1 MERKG
6 ASYSIK
12 ATRPA
17 NHHGEHTQVTQASA
31 RSANKGYAD
40 EKRRIESGLPP
51 TQGFFE
57 GEDDRMWGEGR
68 KSIREQADM
77 SKAMRD

>member
-17 NHHGEHTQVTQASA
+17 SHHGEHTQKTQVSGMDFKQTLGPTGPGPQPM
-31 RSANKGYAD
+31 SLNSSYGHL
-40 EKRRIESGLPP
+40 ERRLMAA
-51 TQGFFE
+51 QGRPQE
-57 GEDDRMWGEGR
+57 RG
-68 KSIREQADM
+68 
-77 SKAMRD
+77 